1 MKTLADNLKQAI
13 ETDRSITSL
22 RNEIRLSKQ
31 NLGRSFIAILTK
43 EGKSKLSIHVRSQQ
57 FSCKQRTIENLASEI
72 LKPRVRFGIGKL
84 RRFSIV
90 GSFDETSC
98 KKVVQWG
105 FKFYSKVLNFGS
117 KLHRHSDLLY
127 FHPKLV

>member
-1 MKTLADNLKQAI
+1 MKMMKILADNLKQAI

-43 EGKSKLSIHVRSQQ
+43 EGKSKLSIHVKLQQ
-57 FSCKQRTIENLASEI
+57 FSCKGRTIENLALEI
-72 LKPRVRFGIGKL
+72 LKPRVRCGIGKL

-98 KKVVQWG
+98 RKGRTVW
-105 FKFYSKVLNFGS
+105 F
-117 KLHRHSDLLY
+117 
-127 FHPKLV
+127 